1 MKKIYSFI
9 LIAGSLLSSGCATIL
24 NDDVQTL
31 NVHTTNNTATTAAVG
46 GYQINTPT
54 AIKVERAKDN
64 LVITTNNNKCQPV
77 TTIESKLSPLFWYNA
92 VLPASGLYGST
103 TDYATGNMWEYEKTD
118 LFINCNN

>member
-1 MKKIYSFI
+1 MKKIYSSI
-9 LIAGSLLSSGCATIL
+9 LIASIFLGSGCATIL

-31 NVHTTNNTATTAAVG
+31 NVHTTSNTATTATVG

-77 TTIESKLSPLFWYNA
+77 TTIESKVSPTFWYNGFLTGFVA
-92 VLPASGLYGST
+92 YAST
-103 TDYATGNMWEYEKTD
+103 TDYATGNMWAYDTD
-118 LFINCNN
+118 VVINCNN